1 MWSLICLDSYGLV
14 VIEIYPPACYNV
26 QNGERSRDMKPKI
39 KPGFDP
45 ESIQSD
51 LIETVCSKYTN
62 GVSVRSLAKEME
74 LSPMK
79 VRKILITGGCYA
91 TDMSTEIDALYKD
104 GKNVPEIAE
113 LLSMTTAN
121 VNSYLPYERIIY
133 NMDERSVEA
142 DRQQRY
148 RDRKKNGVELEN
160 KDIPKVERVRNKTM
174 IIVIGKKLRK
184 MIPSGVLDE
193 SSDPLAREKSYTYGG
208 YEKGEFVFHEL
219 KDPDKSIWCAEAT
232 TAGRGKNK
240 KVGVVLMSAN
250 CGFCVMSALPVAP
263 IIHTEEEMKDMDWAE
278 HREAEKRN
286 REDLKEY
293 RNVLEQ
299 MFLTAI
305 RDGLRA
311 FSLPEDRVLDY
322 TDTVARI
329 ELVKGRISMPAT
341 RLEELIEQKLKWSA
355 GDDPVERFN
364 VRGNWT
370 TRKFGNGDY
379 RPVDIHTCD
388 MLGLSDEEYKKW
400 QEDFLA
406 PMREK
411 MTGSN

>member
-1 MWSLICLDSYGLV
+1 
-14 VIEIYPPACYNV
+14 
-26 QNGERSRDMKPKI
+26 MKPKI
-39 KPGFDP
+39 KPDLDLD
-45 ESIQSD
+45 SVQAD

-62 GVSVRSLAKEME
+62 GVSVRSLAKVME

-79 VRKILITGGCYA
+79 VRKILITGGCYS

-104 GKNVPEIAE
+104 GKTVPEIAE

-148 RDRKKNGVELEN
+148 RNRKKNGAELEK

-174 IIVIGKKLRK
+174 IIVIGRKLRK
-184 MIPSGVLDE
+184 MIPGGVLDE

-208 YEKGEFVFHEL
+208 YENGEFVFHEP
-219 KDPDKSIWCAEAT
+219 KDPDKSIWCAEVT

-250 CGFCVMSALPVAP
+250 SGFAVISALPEVP
-263 IIHTEEEMKDMDWAE
+263 VIHTTEEMKDMDWSE
-278 HREAEKRN
+278 RREAEKEN
-286 REDLKEY
+286 REALKEY
-293 RNVLEQ
+293 RKELETV
-299 MFLTAI
+299 FLAAI
-305 RDGLRA
+305 RDGFLA

-329 ELVKGRISMPAT
+329 ELVKGRVSMPTT
-341 RLEELIEQKLKWSA
+341 RLEELIDRKLKWKS
-355 GDDPVERFN
+355 GDDPVKQFN

-388 MLGLSDEEYKKW
+388 MLGLSDDDYKKW

-411 MTGSN
+411 MTGPN